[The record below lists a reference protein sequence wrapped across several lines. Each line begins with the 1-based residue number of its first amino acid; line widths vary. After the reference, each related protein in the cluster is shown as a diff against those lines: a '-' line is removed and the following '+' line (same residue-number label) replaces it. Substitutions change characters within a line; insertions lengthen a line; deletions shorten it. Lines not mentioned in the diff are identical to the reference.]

1 MIVCGIDPS
10 LTSTGIAILRDGLPC
25 MLHSLGHKGSDADTW
40 LMRSR
45 RIVSQT
51 RAVVNAIGLAVAPV
65 QTAAELIPHD
75 WGQVDLAVIEG
86 PSYGSQYG
94 DQFDRAALW
103 HGLFSAL
110 SAKRVPI
117 AVVSPKTRAK
127 WATGKDVEGNGDSK
141 KPEVLAAVRDEW
153 PDVRAHIRNDDIAD
167 ALTLAAMGAL
177 YLGEPLP
184 ISAHKWRVKGLEAV
198 AWPKVVSA

>member
-1 MIVCGIDPS
+1 MSIVVGIDPS
-10 LTSTGIAILRDGLPC
+10 LTSTGIAVLNQGIPR
-25 MLHSLGHKGSDADTW
+25 MLNSLGHKGSDADTW

-51 RAVVNAIGLAVAPV
+51 RSVIAAMYIQPDGLGEPIDLVVM
-65 QTAAELIPHD
+65 
-75 WGQVDLAVIEG
+75 EG

-127 WATGKDVEGNGDSK
+127 WATGKDVEGNGNSK

-153 PDVRAHIRNDDIAD
+153 ADVRAHIRNDDIAD

-177 YLGEPLP
+177 YLSEPLP
-184 ISAHKWRVKGLEAV
+184 IVAHKWRVKGLESV
-198 AWPKVVSA
+198 AWPSGVSV